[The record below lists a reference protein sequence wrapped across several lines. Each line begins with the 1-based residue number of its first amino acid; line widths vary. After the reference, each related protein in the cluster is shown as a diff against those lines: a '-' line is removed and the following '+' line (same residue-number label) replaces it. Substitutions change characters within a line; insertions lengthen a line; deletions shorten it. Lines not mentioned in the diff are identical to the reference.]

1 MNIQERIKNDA
12 NKALIE
18 KDKEKLSFLRV
29 IIGEFNRVDKVVS
42 DEKALNILKRL
53 YENAKQLN
61 NLLEIQILD
70 EYLPKE
76 LSDFDLQ
83 KFIEQIVTDYNCKSI
98 GEVMKVLKNSG
109 LNYDGKKASNIIK
122 NLL

>member
-1 MNIQERIKNDA
+1 MTIQERIKTDA

-29 IIGEFNRVDKVVS
+29 IIGEFDRVDKIVS
-42 DEKALNILKRL
+42 DEKASSILKRM

-61 NLLEIQILD
+61 NSSEIQILD

-76 LSDFDLQ
+76 VSDSDLEKLIKQ
-83 KFIEQIVTDYNCKSI
+83 IIIENYCQSI
-98 GEVMKVLKNSG
+98 GDVMKVLKNSG
-109 LNYDGKKASNIIK
+109 LNYDGKKASAIIK
-122 NLL
+122 SLL

>member
-1 MNIQERIKNDA
+1 MTIQERIKTDA

-29 IIGEFNRVDKVVS
+29 IIGEFDRVDKIVS
-42 DEKALNILKRL
+42 DEKASSILKRM

-61 NLLEIQILD
+61 NLSEIQILD

-76 LSDFDLQ
+76 VSDSDLEN
-83 KFIEQIVTDYNCKSI
+83 FIKQIITENYCQSI
-98 GEVMKVLKNSG
+98 GEVMKILKDSG
-109 LNYDGKKASNIIK
+109 LNYDGKKASGIIK
-122 NLL
+122 SLL